1 MIFKPSLPTFWARR
15 HLLAG
20 TAAAAAL
27 GLLGCG
33 GGGGAGISDSL
44 AGVGSG
50 GTGSFA
56 GGPIRGFGC
65 VIINNVGISRFS
77 PLVETSVEEFDRI
90 LATNLRPAFITS
102 RAKRMRFSC
111 APPYSSMR
119 VFVRGERNW

>member
-56 GGPIRGFGC
+56 SGPIRGFGS
-65 VIINNVGISRFS
+65 VIINNVRYDDSTASIATEGGKTARAADLKLISM
-77 PLVETSVEEFDRI
+77 P
-90 LATNLRPAFITS
+90 
-102 RAKRMRFSC
+102 
-111 APPYSSMR
+111 
-119 VFVRGERNW
+119 